1 MIKSFKNKALEK
13 LFFDDD
19 RSKIKQDHIPKLLR
33 MLDRLDA
40 SVNPQDM
47 NLPGYKLH
55 ELKGKKK
62 GTWAVSVSGN
72 WRITFE
78 FEGNDAIN
86 VDYIDYHQYLTE
98 GFDKMT
104 KRKPTHPGEIIR
116 EDIIKP
122 LGITVTD
129 AAKKLGVTRKTLSA
143 LINCRASLSPEMAI
157 RIAKS
162 TNTTPESWL
171 FMQAKLDLW
180 NAADKGTQVEPF
192 LKKKAAQLRV

>member
-1 MIKSFKNKALEK
+1 
-13 LFFDDD
+13 
-19 RSKIKQDHIPKLLR
+19 
-33 MLDRLDA
+33 
-40 SVNPQDM
+40 
-47 NLPGYKLH
+47 
-55 ELKGKKK
+55 
-62 GTWAVSVSGN
+62 
-72 WRITFE
+72 
-78 FEGNDAIN
+78 
-86 VDYIDYHQYLTE
+86 
-98 GFDKMT
+98 MT

-157 RIAKS
+157 RIAKA

-180 NAADKGTQVEPF
+180 NAANDNKSTQVEPF
-192 LKKKAAQLRV
+192 VTKKAA